1 MDYGLFPKASD
12 HETAAEIGWLLYSTQ
27 SQDEER
33 LSELISELVQEKVGT
48 KWRPIRVNDRYKKD
62 TSDASNRT
70 YALHLEASTEKGA
83 LIRQRLSK
91 WYGTG
96 RSDFPDGTK
105 MRLVPPFQTIISY
118 THKGKYASLV
128 FRQAALSARLCTGS
142 TWEVTSHYVLDRP
155 DPATGG
161 TLRCIK
167 MSIPLAVFPSTPL
180 FHSVDRMWRST
191 NGVTFSFLPENET
204 DTRSVIAGLIPFIK
218 EMHSQWYLQFFSEG
232 AKLCHD
238 TSKWDV
244 KTRSA
249 YSAEEAESDGFLAE
263 DDEMNKMD
271 NVPGYRTQSMLS
283 IAIHR
288 PRVSNMGE
296 FPSMYKDSDSVS
308 TFNTKKANSVH
319 TSTVFTP

>member
-1 MDYGLFPKASD
+1 MHGL
-12 HETAAEIGWLLYSTQ
+12 
-27 SQDEER
+27 
-33 LSELISELVQEKVGT
+33 
-48 KWRPIRVNDRYKKD
+48 NM
-62 TSDASNRT
+62 
-70 YALHLEASTEKGA
+70 GA
-83 LIRQRLSK
+83 YIQ
-91 WYGTG
+91 
-96 RSDFPDGTK
+96 
-105 MRLVPPFQTIISY
+105 
-118 THKGKYASLV
+118 
-128 FRQAALSARLCTGS
+128 LCT
-142 TWEVTSHYVLDRP
+142 RQ
-155 DPATGG
+155 
-161 TLRCIK
+161 
-167 MSIPLAVFPSTPL
+167 
-180 FHSVDRMWRST
+180 
-191 NGVTFSFLPENET
+191 T
-204 DTRSVIAGLIPFIK
+204 DARSVIAGLIPFIK
-218 EMHSQWYLQFFSEG
+218 EMHSQWYLQFFSEE
-232 AKLCHD
+232 AKLHHA